1 MVIHRQCLPH
11 CGHVFKPKTKFPAPT
26 EAHVTSNLHIGA
38 NGVTG
43 IMVERRI
50 GMIFTH
56 GCSVWVASAAP
67 RVGAVGERTYAV
79 WLDKSYEAT
88 VGRWTAL
95 EV

>member
-11 CGHVFKPKTKFPAPT
+11 CGHVFKPKTKFPAPS

-43 IMVERRI
+43 IMVECRT
-50 GMIFTH
+50 GMIFTQR
-56 GCSVWVASAAP
+56 CSDWVASVAP
-67 RVGAVGERTYAV
+67 RVGAVGELAYAV
-79 WLDKSYEAT
+79 WLDRSYEAT
-88 VGRWTAL
+88 VERWTAL